1 MMERRLLTVIINP
14 AMVASWG
21 LGLVGVDRRLARIGM
36 APRQASACHDA
47 FGTARLLRALGARF
61 RL

>member
-21 LGLVGVDRRLARIGM
+21 SVMAGVDRRLARIGM
-36 APRQASACHDA
+36 APR
-47 FGTARLLRALGARF
+47 RF
-61 RL
+61 CLP